1 MSKVWLITGAN
12 RGLGRAFAEEAASRG
27 DMVIAGM
34 RQISAEAF
42 FQQDNVLAVEMD
54 VTKKEQVQRAVAKG
68 KEKFGRID
76 VLVNNAGFGMSGAF
90 EEVSDEELRNLMEA
104 DYFGVVNVTREV
116 IPVMRQQ
123 NSGRIL
129 NIASQGG
136 LMAYTGS
143 TAYCSAKFAV
153 VGLSLALREELAPFG
168 IEVSAVCPGSFRTDF
183 RDASSM
189 RMPSKPMTEY
199 KDSPVNDVKEFL
211 NNNNHKQEG
220 DPQKAAAFIWE
231 MVQREDL
238 PRRILIGEKCC
249 EQVKVDL
256 LSQLEEIEIYHEA
269 SSKTD
274 FAD

>member
-1 MSKVWLITGAN
+1 MH
-12 RGLGRAFAEEAASRG
+12 
-27 DMVIAGM
+27 
-34 RQISAEAF
+34 
-42 FQQDNVLAVEMD
+42 
-54 VTKKEQVQRAVAKG
+54 
-68 KEKFGRID
+68 
-76 VLVNNAGFGMSGAF
+76 
-90 EEVSDEELRNLMEA
+90 
-104 DYFGVVNVTREV
+104 
-116 IPVMRQQ
+116 
-123 NSGRIL
+123 
-129 NIASQGG
+129 
-136 LMAYTGS
+136 
-143 TAYCSAKFAV
+143 
-153 VGLSLALREELAPFG
+153 EELAPFG

-211 NNNNHKQEG
+211 NNKNHKQEG
-220 DPQKAAAFIWE
+220 DPQKAAALIWE

>member
-1 MSKVWLITGAN
+1 M
-12 RGLGRAFAEEAASRG
+12 
-27 DMVIAGM
+27 
-34 RQISAEAF
+34 
-42 FQQDNVLAVEMD
+42 
-54 VTKKEQVQRAVAKG
+54 
-68 KEKFGRID
+68 
-76 VLVNNAGFGMSGAF
+76 LVNNAGFGMSGAF

-189 RMPSKPMTEY
+189 QMPSKPMTEY

-238 PRRILIGEKCC
+238 PKRILIGEKCC
-249 EQVKVDL
+249 EQVRADL
-256 LSQLEEIEIYHEA
+256 LSQMDEIENYRDI